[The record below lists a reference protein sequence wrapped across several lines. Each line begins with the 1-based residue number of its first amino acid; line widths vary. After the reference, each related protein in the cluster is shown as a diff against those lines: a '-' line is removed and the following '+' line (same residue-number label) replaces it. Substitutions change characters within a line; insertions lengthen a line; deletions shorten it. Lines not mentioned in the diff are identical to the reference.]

1 MKEQEPKKRNKNFDE
16 VSFGYSQEE
25 AINES
30 NRCLQCSVPQCVKG
44 CPVNINIP
52 KFIKEIKENNNQEA
66 IKTIKESNNLPG
78 VCGRVCPQEEQCEC
92 KCINKKDPIKIGYLE
107 RFAADNEQKQD
118 HQQPRQLNKTVAV
131 IGSGPASLTCA
142 ADLAT
147 KGYQVTIFEALHD
160 TGGVLRYGI
169 PEFRL
174 PKSIVEDEVQQIEK
188 LGVEIKKNFI
198 IGKTLSL
205 EELKQDYDAIF
216 IGVGAGLPYFM
227 GLVGENLPGV
237 SSANEFLTRINLM
250 RAYDDNYDTP
260 IKKEKQVVVIGGG
273 NVAMDAARS
282 AKRIG
287 SDVILVYRR
296 SEQEMPARDEEIEH
310 AKEEGINFQLLTNP
324 TKILGEEK
332 VEAIECIKME
342 LGPEDDSG
350 RRRPIPIKGSEFKIE
365 CQKVIVAIGQGPN
378 PVLLS
383 QIDLDKN
390 KRGYI
395 NINEKQQTS
404 DPKVFAGGD
413 ITGGNATVIKAM
425 GDGKVA
431 AVAIDEFLKNSY
443 TNKNF
448 K

>member
-1 MKEQEPKKRNKNFDE
+1 MKEQDPQKRNRNFDE
-16 VSFGYSQEE
+16 VSFGYSEEE
-25 AINES
+25 AINEA
-30 NRCLQCSVPQCVKG
+30 NRCLQCPVPQCVNG

-52 KFIKEIKENNNQEA
+52 KFIKEIKEKNYQEA
-66 IKTIKESNNLPG
+66 IKTIKKSNNLPG

-92 KCINKKDPIKIGYLE
+92 KCIIKKNPIKIGYLE
-107 RFAADNEQKQD
+107 RFAADNEQKND
-118 HQQPRQLNKTVAV
+118 PIQPNQLNKTVAV
-131 IGSGPASLTCA
+131 IGAGPSSLTCA

-147 KGYQVTIFEALHD
+147 KGYKVTIFEALHD

-174 PKSIVEDEVQQIEK
+174 PKSIVENEVQQIEK

-205 EELKQDYDAIF
+205 DELKQDYDAVF

-227 GLVGENLPGV
+227 DIEGENLSGV

-250 RAYDDNYDTP
+250 KAYKEEYDTP
-260 IKKEKQVVVIGGG
+260 IKKEKQVVIIGGG

-287 SDVILVYRR
+287 SDVTLIYRR
-296 SEQEMPARDEEIEH
+296 SEEEMPARNEEIEH

-324 TKILGEEK
+324 TKILGDEK
-332 VEAIECIKME
+332 VTSIECIKME
-342 LGPEDDSG
+342 LGQEDDSG
-350 RRRPIPIKGSEFKIE
+350 RRRPIPIKGSEFRIE
-365 CQKVIVAIGQGPN
+365 CQKVIIAIGQGPN
-378 PVLLS
+378 PVLLN

-390 KRGYI
+390 ERGYI
-395 NINEKQQTS
+395 KVNEKKQTS
-404 DPKVFAGGD
+404 DSKVFAGGD

-425 GDGKVA
+425 GDGKIA
-431 AVAIDEFLKNSY
+431 AEAIDELLSK
-443 TNKNF
+443 
-448 K
+448 